1 MCTLVPFIFVERTTN
16 FFFFGITCSTPP
28 VGFAEDG
35 SRSRRGSVYS
45 AFLCVLNGLIAGVS
59 HVPLSSSCLRFSE
72 CLRSSHA
79 RVQVCI
85 FWSSRLSLSFPR
97 RMPLVSSRACGG
109 RVLTNQ
115 AQRLTDSLPQAGVR
129 NMTRSQLL
137 SVPQFVR
144 VDLLVF
150 IPPHPLPLLPHRR
163 LKSAL
168 EPVAGTAGAH

>member
-1 MCTLVPFIFVERTTN
+1 MR
-16 FFFFGITCSTPP
+16 
-28 VGFAEDG
+28 FAEDG
-35 SRSRRGSVYS
+35 SRSRRESVYS
-45 AFLCVLNGLIAGVS
+45 AFLCSLNGLIAGVS
-59 HVPLSSSCLRFSE
+59 HVPLSSSCLRFSH

-85 FWSSRLSLSFPR
+85 FWSSRLSRFFPR

-137 SVPQFVR
+137 SVPPPEFVR
-144 VDLLVF
+144 VDSLVF
-150 IPPHPLPLLPHRR
+150 ISPPLPSPCPSFL
-163 LKSAL
+163 
-168 EPVAGTAGAH
+168 TAVSRVRWSR

>member
-1 MCTLVPFIFVERTTN
+1 MR
-16 FFFFGITCSTPP
+16 
-28 VGFAEDG
+28 FAEDG
-35 SRSRRGSVYS
+35 SRLHRESVYS
-45 AFLCVLNGLIAGVS
+45 ALLCALNGLIAGVS
-59 HVPLSSSCLRFSE
+59 HVPLSSS

-85 FWSSRLSLSFPR
+85 FWSSRLSRSFPR

-137 SVPQFVR
+137 SVPPPQFVR
-144 VDLLVF
+144 VDSLVF
-150 IPPHPLPLLPHRR
+150 ISPSPPPTLPLLPHRR